1 MLQSLRK
8 LYRLFPRRD
17 HAKLAVIFGMMLVA
31 SFLEVLGIGMIPLFI
46 VAVSAPDNLLQY
58 PILGD
63 FLGAVNIE
71 TGEDLVVYGAILL
84 LAVFVTKNLYLGFFT
99 FIKNKFVATRG
110 VQLENRVFK
119 AYMASPYTFYI
130 SRNSAELLRNVS
142 SETIKIV
149 QGIMLPFVEL
159 TLHVVM
165 SVLILATLLLLE
177 PVITVVTV
185 LFLGGVGGFFLRLT
199 RKRVQEYGLEDR
211 EARMM
216 KLKTVYQGLGG
227 LKATRVL
234 NCEHYFLDSYAE
246 WAERSKAATIY
257 SNVVGAIPKYINE
270 TLAVSGILLIAA
282 IMVLDGRPVTTI
294 IPVLALFGAA
304 TMRLLPALNT
314 SISQIT
320 KIQFSAPS
328 VHAVYDD
335 LILLEGRHRKDRIE
349 IHREVPTRLELQ
361 DEISIRDLCYR
372 YPGQQEWAVVNISL
386 EVPRG
391 HAVALVGHSGAGKTT
406 LADLILGLLVP
417 ESGAI
422 RVDGVDIRTNTR
434 RWQQNV
440 GYIPQQVYLIDDTIV
455 GNIAFG
461 IPEDEIDL
469 EQVDAAIA
477 AAQLGELIQA
487 LPEGL
492 ETRVGERG
500 VRLSVGQQ
508 QRVGIARALYR
519 NPQVLVMDEATSAL
533 DNLTERFVVDAIEQ
547 LRGDRTI
554 IMIAHRL
561 TTVEEC
567 DTIYFMKNGTIVAH
581 GSYDE
586 LIRENMEFRRM
597 SLVDEKATERDSG
610 LEAGSGRTELE
621 AAQRDARVL

>member
-1 MLQSLRK
+1 MLKSLSK
-8 LYRLFPRRD
+8 LYRLFQRRD
-17 HAKLAVIFGMMLVA
+17 HAKLAGIFGMMFVA
-31 SFLEVLGIGMIPLFI
+31 SFLEVLGIGMIPLFV

-63 FLGAVNIE
+63 FLRAVNID
-71 TGEDLVVYGAILL
+71 TAEDLVVYGAILL

-99 FIKNKFVATRG
+99 YIKNRFIADRG
-110 VQLENRVFK
+110 VHLENRVFK

-149 QGIMLPFVEL
+149 QGIMLPFMEL
-159 TLHVVM
+159 TLQVLM

-177 PVITVVTV
+177 PVITVVTA
-185 LFLGGVGGFFLRLT
+185 LFLGGVGGFFLRFT
-199 RKRVQEYGLEDR
+199 RKRVQEYGVEDR

-216 KLKTVYQGLGG
+216 KIKAVYQGLGG

-234 NCEHYFLDSYAE
+234 NREHHFLDAYAE

-257 SNVVGAIPKYINE
+257 SNVVGAIPRFINE

-282 IMVLDGRPVTTI
+282 IMVLDGRPVTGI

-320 KIQFSAPS
+320 KIQYNAPA
-328 VHAVYDD
+328 VDAVYDD

-349 IHREVPTRLELQ
+349 ILREAPPRLELQ
-361 DEISIRDLCYR
+361 DRISIRDLSYH
-372 YPGQQEWAVVNISL
+372 YPGQQEGAVVNVSL

-417 ESGAI
+417 ESGTI

-434 RWQQNV
+434 GWQQNV

-461 IPEDEIDL
+461 VPEDEIDM
-469 EQVDAAIA
+469 EQVDAAIE
-477 AAQLGELIQA
+477 AAQLGELIQM
-487 LPEGL
+487 LPAGRN
-492 ETRVGERG
+492 TRVGERG

-508 QRVGIARALYR
+508 QRVGIARALYG

-533 DNLTERFVVDAIEQ
+533 DNLTERFVIDAIEQ

-554 IMIAHRL
+554 ITIAHRL
-561 TTVEEC
+561 TTVEKC
-567 DTIYFMKNGTIVAH
+567 DTIFFMKNGAIVAH
-581 GSYDE
+581 GSYQK
-586 LIRENMEFRRM
+586 LLRENMEFRRM
-597 SLVDEKATERDSG
+597 SLVDEEGSGWDSG
-610 LEAGSGRTELE
+610 LEADSRRTELE
-621 AAQRDARVL
+621 AIQRDARTL